1 MSGQE
6 LIPHLFR
13 TEFRK
18 IVSVLVKHF
27 GFQQMESAE
36 DIASDT
42 FLTAAQTWPLTGLP
56 ENPVAWLYY
65 VAKNKAKNFLQ
76 REHLYENKIVPVV
89 KHASPEVDESDIN
102 LSPEHITDSV
112 LSMMFA
118 ICQPAITTEA
128 QVGLSLRILCG
139 FGIDEIAD
147 AFLTSKDTINKR
159 LMRARQKLREAN
171 IQLEIPAANEI
182 DARLDAV
189 LMTIYLLFNEGYYS
203 ASANSILR
211 KDLCLEAMH
220 LCHMLIENKQTNK
233 LKVNA
238 LLALMCFHASRF
250 EARVGENGEM
260 VLYDDQDSSLW
271 NTELI
276 SKGAYFF
283 KLAAAGNHV
292 SSYHLEAGIAY
303 WYTQRYDTTEKW
315 ENILQL
321 HNHLLQLQ
329 YSPIVALNRTY
340 ALAKARGKD
349 EAIAQAER
357 LKLSDNHF
365 YFTLLGELYAGVD
378 QEKAIVNF
386 RKALALARTVAE
398 KRVIEKKINTLSV

>member
-1 MSGQE
+1 MTGQE

-27 GFQQMESAE
+27 GFQQMQSAE

-76 REHLYENKIVPVV
+76 REHLFENKIVPVV
-89 KHASPEVDESDIN
+89 KHDSPEVDESDID

-118 ICQPAITTEA
+118 ICHPVISTEA

-159 LMRARQKLREAN
+159 LMRAREKLRELN
-171 IQLEIPAANEI
+171 IRLEIPVANEI

-203 ASANSILR
+203 VSANAVLR

-220 LCHMLIENKQTNK
+220 LCYMLIENERTNK
-233 LKVNA
+233 PKVNA

-260 VLYDDQDSSLW
+260 ISYDDQDPSLW

-276 SKGAYFF
+276 NKGGYFLKF
-283 KLAAAGNHV
+283 AATGNNV
-292 SSYHLEAGIAY
+292 SRYHLEASIAY
-303 WYTQRYDTTEKW
+303 WHTQREDTAEKW

-349 EAIAQAER
+349 EAIAQAEQLR
-357 LKLSDNHF
+357 LSNNHF
-365 YFTLLGELYAGVD
+365 YFLLLGELYTGVD
-378 QEKAIVNF
+378 REKAMVNF
-386 RKALALARTVAE
+386 RKALALVRTPAE
-398 KRVIEKKINTLSV
+398 KRVIERKINALSL